1 MIELRDIAFEV
12 GDFTLNVNHSFAL
25 NKLHVV
31 LGPSGSGKTVVL
43 EMIAGLIPPASGEV
57 ILDGENI
64 NRHLPEERQM
74 GYLPQDNT
82 LFPHLTVGENIVYGV
97 RAQGRA
103 IDQEATQKVCD
114 QLKVSHLLERS
125 VVRLSGGE
133 VQRVALARSIVAGNK
148 ILLLDEPTSSLNSVL
163 KTELCHLLLSIQK
176 EFQLTIIMVTHDMES
191 AYMLGDTITFMINGA
206 IEQSSLNTL
215 EGISPANIRVAE
227 FMGYRNIFHGVVEK
241 QGETCLVHVGELG
254 NALQCTH
261 ESAVKCASGDEV
273 TIGVSPNDVRI
284 VLLGKEEGRSGN
296 NRLECLIVKTYNKGA
311 TLNIHMIPKGTDVL
325 LESDFPMA
333 KRNKIRYEE
342 GDEIS
347 VELEATRLFIWPK
360 AN

>member
-1 MIELRDIAFEV
+1 MIELRDIAFQV
-12 GDFTLNVNHSFAL
+12 GDFILNVNHSFAL

-43 EMIAGLIPPASGEV
+43 EMIAGLIPPASGEIV
-57 ILDGENI
+57 LNSENI
-64 NRHLPEERQM
+64 NKRLPEERQM

-82 LFPHLTVGENIVYGV
+82 LFPHLTVGENIIYGL
-97 RAQGRA
+97 RAQGRLVDEA
-103 IDQEATQKVCD
+103 ATQQVCD
-114 QLKVSHLLERS
+114 QLKVSHLFERS
-125 VVRLSGGE
+125 VGRLSGGE

-176 EFQLTIIMVTHDMES
+176 EFELTIIMVTHDMES

-215 EGISPANIRVAE
+215 AGISPSNIRVAE
-227 FMGYRNIFHGVVEK
+227 FMGFRNIFHGVLEK
-241 QGETCLVHVGELG
+241 QGEAYFINAPELG
-254 NALQCTH
+254 NAVQSKH
-261 ESAVKCASGDEV
+261 ESALKFASGDEV
-273 TIGVSPNDVRI
+273 IIGVSPNDVRI
-284 VLLGKEEGRSGN
+284 IIRGKEEDRAPDN
-296 NRLECLIVKTYNKGA
+296 QLECRIVKTYNKGA
-311 TLNIHMIPKGTDVL
+311 TLNIHMVPKGTSVV

-333 KRNKIRYEE
+333 KRYKIRFEE

-347 VELEATRLFIWPK
+347 VVLEATRLFIWPK
-360 AN
+360 A